1 MLSDELFNNTFPVT
15 ALILLPLGFSVHL
28 FVENVLA

>member
-1 MLSDELFNNTFPVT
+1 MLSDELVSDTFPVA
-15 ALILLPLGFSVHL
+15 ALILLPLGFIVHL